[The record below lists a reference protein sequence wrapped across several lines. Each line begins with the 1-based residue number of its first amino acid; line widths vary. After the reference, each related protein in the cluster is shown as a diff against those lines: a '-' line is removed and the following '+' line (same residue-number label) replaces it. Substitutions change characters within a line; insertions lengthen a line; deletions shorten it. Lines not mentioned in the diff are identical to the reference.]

1 MQIYLNLL
9 MNTGAKEKG
18 ILLHFKEAGNTV
30 PDTILV
36 KKNFWFNP
44 TYAF

>member
-18 ILLHFKEAGNTV
+18 ILLYFKAAGNTA

-36 KKNFWFNP
+36 EKTFWFNP
-44 TYAF
+44 TYTF